1 MAQSEKIIISVELKD
16 KGLSTGSKKAKNS
29 IDDVASSTKKL
40 EQATKDLEFQ
50 QSREAR
56 QLAEVQLQTQLATK
70 ANKDLAMATMRTSKA
85 TKEGRTQTGLNNAI
99 LVEAGRAASD
109 AQYGMQ
115 GMSNNLGQL
124 ATLMSQHAQ
133 TQGGFVASFK
143 TLAGSLMGSGGVLIA
158 LQLLI
163 SFLPKIQ
170 KFFEDMT
177 ESVDDFN
184 NSLSLSTDNLT
195 LLTQQL
201 FDANVPLEE
210 REALLEVLKKSDK
223 EVYDVLTKGNKTSE
237 EQRVILEKYI
247 ELKKKENEQNKIGQ
261 KITEEINKTAKKES
275 ELKDLLS
282 GKTEAN
288 SMSVSNAAIRR
299 LKQFEEGTVEFIGTY
314 SKRSRKFDE
323 MYESEF
329 KRIKGKA
336 EEERKGFQGQ
346 LDELL
351 LKRKGFNDK
360 YLELQKEVVGL
371 RTEIGL
377 GEKKEE
383 KKQDRE
389 RVEAIETNFSW
400 RAKLANN
407 WFANQV
413 KNQMKL
419 ATTAKKM
426 DEVELVDYR
435 SKLEKKADLA
445 LEHAEK
451 LKGFQAKAEQVGGLA
466 KGFIDAEL
474 QAEEAKTAK
483 LNNQLKERLANENL
497 SADERKK
504 IQAKIAANDMILAKK
519 KNKLAEK
526 QFKIDK
532 ALSISTTLINTF
544 ESAVKAYKSQLTA
557 DPTSPFRAILAG
569 AKASAFGLAKVAMI
583 AKQKFV
589 PSAISAPS
597 VGGDT
602 GGGGGIGGAAP
613 QAPAFNIVGSSGVNQ
628 LSDAIAGQGDR
639 PVRTYVVASDVST
652 AQELDR
658 NIIESASL

>member
-1 MAQSEKIIISVELKD
+1 MAQSEKIIISVELRD
-16 KGLSTGSKKAKNS
+16 KGVTTGSKKAKDS
-29 IDDVASSTKKL
+29 IDGLTESAKRLAKAEKEL
-40 EQATKDLEFQ
+40 AFQ
-50 QSREAR
+50 ESAEGQ
-56 QLAEVQLQTQLATK
+56 QLAALTIKKQLAAK
-70 ANKDLAMATMRTSKA
+70 ANRELALATAKNTKA
-85 TKEGRTQTGLNNAI
+85 TKQGKTQTGLNNAI
-99 LVEAGRAASD
+99 LTEAGRAASD

-124 ATLMSQHAQ
+124 ATLMSQHAD

-143 TLAGSLMGSGGVLIA
+143 ELGKSLMGTGGILIA
-158 LQLLI
+158 IQLFI
-163 SFLPKIQ
+163 SFLPMIEKWYKKI
-170 KFFEDMT
+170 T
-177 ESVDDFN
+177 SAADDFIE
-184 NSLSLSTDNLT
+184 SLTSQQALLSTVSKKLLDDNT
-195 LLTQQL
+195 T
-201 FDANVPLEE
+201 LEE
-210 REALLEVLKKSDK
+210 RKSILESLKKDNKELYDLLVEDGKERGNTNETIKKYLGLLKNEELIRKNIEKINNEIKETSD
-223 EVYDVLTKGNKTSE
+223 D
-237 EQRVILEKYI
+237 I
-247 ELKKKENEQNKIGQ
+247 NEQNEIAKNAAKNILFFTKQ
-261 KITEEINKTAKKES
+261 IEEGVRGAGKSRSQNQTAEKEALEKINKLEERKVKFANDVLELQQESAKIRKE
-275 ELKDLLS
+275 L
-282 GKTEAN
+282 G
-288 SMSVSNAAIRR
+288 IG
-299 LKQFEEGTVEFIGTY
+299 EE
-314 SKRSRKFDE
+314 
-323 MYESEF
+323 
-329 KRIKGKA
+329 A
-336 EEERKGFQGQ
+336 EEE
-346 LDELL
+346 
-351 LKRKGFNDK
+351 
-360 YLELQKEVVGL
+360 
-371 RTEIGL
+371 I
-377 GEKKEE
+377 
-383 KKQDRE
+383 KQDRK

-400 RAKLANN
+400 RAKLSNN

-426 DEVELVDYR
+426 DEVELIDYR

-451 LKGFQAKAEQVGGLA
+451 LKDFQAKAEQVGGLA
-466 KGFIDAEL
+466 KGFIDAEV

-483 LNNQLKERLANENL
+483 MNNQLKERLANENL

-589 PSAISAPS
+589 PTAISAPS

-613 QAPAFNIVGSSGVNQ
+613 QPPAFNIVGSSGVNQ

>member
-16 KGLSTGSKKAKNS
+16 KGVKTGLQQTTSKVKETTDATQRLVAAEKDEAYWASEAGRAEAERSVKTNIARAEAKAL
-29 IDDVASSTKKL
+29 ALETMKL
-40 EQATKDLEFQ
+40 T
-50 QSREAR
+50 
-56 QLAEVQLQTQLATK
+56 
-70 ANKDLAMATMRTSKA
+70 KA
-85 TKEGRTQTGLNNAI
+85 TKQGKTQTGLNNAI
-99 LVEAGRAASD
+99 LTEAGRAASD

-124 ATLMSQHAQ
+124 ATLMSQHAD

-143 TLAGSLMGSGGVLIA
+143 ELGKSLMGAGGVLIA
-158 LQLLI
+158 IQLFI
-163 SFLPKIQ
+163 SFLPMIEKWY
-170 KFFEDMT
+170 KRVT
-177 ESVDDFN
+177 SSGDDFVE
-184 NSLSLSTDNLT
+184 SLTSQQAILSTVSKKLLDDNTT
-195 LLTQQL
+195 L
-201 FDANVPLEE
+201 DERKSILESLKKDNKELYDLLVEGGVE
-210 REALLEVLKKSDK
+210 REG
-223 EVYDVLTKGNKTSE
+223 T
-237 EQRVILEKYI
+237 
-247 ELKKKENEQNKIGQ
+247 NE
-261 KITEEINKTAKKES
+261 T
-275 ELKDLLS
+275 
-282 GKTEAN
+282 
-288 SMSVSNAAIRR
+288 
-299 LKQFEEGTVEFIGTY
+299 
-314 SKRSRKFDE
+314 
-323 MYESEF
+323 
-329 KRIKGKA
+329 IK
-336 EEERKGFQGQ
+336 
-346 LDELL
+346 
-351 LKRKGFNDK
+351 K
-360 YLELQKEVVGL
+360 YLELLKQEETIRKNVEKINEEIKLTSEDLQDNQENLKRIQGIINETLEEEKRIREDTYFSEASRQSDINKQQAKRLSFERILAEEIIKTAKEDNEL
-371 RTEIGL
+371 Q
-377 GEKKEE
+377 EKKIELTEKVLVLQKSSAKIRKELGIGEE
-383 KKQDRE
+383 AKEEEKQDRK

-400 RAKLANN
+400 RAKLSNN
-407 WFANQV
+407 WFAHQV

-426 DEVELVDYR
+426 DEVELIDYR

-451 LKGFQAKAEQVGGLA
+451 LKDFQAKAEQVGGLA
-466 KGFIDAEL
+466 KGFIDAEV

-483 LNNQLKERLANENL
+483 MNNQLKERLANENL

-602 GGGGGIGGAAP
+602 GGGGSIGGAAP
-613 QAPAFNIVGSSGVNQ
+613 QTPSFNIVGSSNVNQ
-628 LSDAIAGQGDR
+628 LSDAISAQGR
-639 PVRTYVVASDVST
+639 KPVRTYVVASDVST

>member
-16 KGLSTGSKKAKNS
+16 KGVKTGLQQTTSQVQQTTDATQRLVAAEKDEAYWASEAGKAEALRSVKTN
-29 IDDVASSTKKL
+29 IARGEAKALALETMKL
-40 EQATKDLEFQ
+40 T
-50 QSREAR
+50 
-56 QLAEVQLQTQLATK
+56 
-70 ANKDLAMATMRTSKA
+70 KA
-85 TKEGRTQTGLNNAI
+85 TKQGKTQTGLNNAI
-99 LVEAGRAASD
+99 LTEAGRAASD

-124 ATLMSQHAQ
+124 ATLMSQHAD

-143 TLAGSLMGSGGVLIA
+143 ELGKSLMGAGGVLIA
-158 LQLLI
+158 IQLFI
-163 SFLPKIQ
+163 SFLPMIEKWY
-170 KFFEDMT
+170 KRVT
-177 ESVDDFN
+177 SSADDFVE
-184 NSLSLSTDNLT
+184 SLTAQQALLSTVSKKLLDDNTT
-195 LLTQQL
+195 L
-201 FDANVPLEE
+201 DERKSILES
-210 REALLEVLKKSDK
+210 LKKDNK
-223 EVYDVLTKGNKTSE
+223 ELYDLLVEDGKERGNTN
-237 EQRVILEKYI
+237 VT
-247 ELKKKENEQNKIGQ
+247 LKKYLELLKQEELIRKR
-261 KITEEINKTAKKES
+261 TEEINEEIKATSDELQGNRNKVKKVQDIINKTLEKE
-275 ELKDLLS
+275 
-282 GKTEAN
+282 
-288 SMSVSNAAIRR
+288 
-299 LKQFEEGTVEFIGTY
+299 
-314 SKRSRKFDE
+314 
-323 MYESEF
+323 
-329 KRIKGKA
+329 KRIREDTYFSEASRQSNINKQQAKRLTFERTLKKVIAETAEDDKKIQERKIKLTEKVLVLQEESAKIRKELGIGEEA
-336 EEERKGFQGQ
+336 EEE
-346 LDELL
+346 
-351 LKRKGFNDK
+351 
-360 YLELQKEVVGL
+360 
-371 RTEIGL
+371 I
-377 GEKKEE
+377 
-383 KKQDRE
+383 KQDRK

-451 LKGFQAKAEQVGGLA
+451 LKDFQAKAEQVGGLA
-466 KGFIDAEL
+466 KGFIDAEV

-483 LNNQLKERLANENL
+483 INNQLKERLANENL

-569 AKASAFGLAKVAMI
+569 AKASVFGLAKVAMI

>member
-16 KGLSTGSKKAKNS
+16 KGLSTGSKKAKDS
-29 IDDVASSTKKL
+29 IDNVASSTKKL

-56 QLAEVQLQTQLATK
+56 QLAEIQVQTQLAAK
-70 ANKDLAMATMRTSKA
+70 ANKDLAIATISASKA
-85 TKEGRTQTGLNNAI
+85 TKQGRTQTGLNNAI
-99 LVEAGRAASD
+99 LTEAGRAASD

-143 TLAGSLMGSGGVLIA
+143 TLAGSLLGSGGVLIA

-163 SFLPKIQ
+163 SFLPRIQ

-210 REALLEVLKKSDK
+210 RETLLKVLKRTDK
-223 EVYDVLTKGNKTSE
+223 EVFEVLTKGNKTSE
-237 EQRVILEKYI
+237 EQRAILEKYI
-247 ELKKKENEQNKIGQ
+247 ELKKTENEQSEIG
-261 KITEEINKTAKKES
+261 KKLSEEINETQKKES
-275 ELKDLLS
+275 ELRDVLS
-282 GKTEAN
+282 GKAILD
-288 SMSVSNAAIRR
+288 SNLQLRR
-299 LKQFEEGTVEFIGTY
+299 LKQFEEGTINQIG
-314 SKRSRKFDE
+314 SVKRGSRAFDE
-323 MYESEF
+323 LYESEF
-329 KRIKGKA
+329 KRTKRRA
-336 EEERKGFQGQ
+336 EDERKGFQTE
-346 LDELL
+346 LDTLL
-351 LKRKGFNDK
+351 EKRKGFNKK
-360 YLELQKEVVGL
+360 YLELQKEAVGL

-377 GEKKEE
+377 GEKEEE

-389 RVEAIETNFSW
+389 KVKAIETNFSW
-400 RAKLANN
+400 RAKLSNN
-407 WFANQV
+407 WFAHQV

-426 DEVELVDYR
+426 DEVELIDYR

-451 LKGFQAKAEQVGGLA
+451 LKDFQAKAEQVGGLA
-466 KGFIDAEL
+466 KGFIDAEV

-483 LNNQLKERLANENL
+483 MNNQLKERLANENL

-504 IQAKIAANDMILAKK
+504 IQAKIAANDMTLAKK

-532 ALSISTTLINTF
+532 ALAISTTLINTF

-589 PSAISAPS
+589 PSAVSAPS

-602 GGGGGIGGAAP
+602 GGGGGIAGAAT
-613 QAPAFNIVGSSGVNQ
+613 QAPAFNIVGSTGTNQ
-628 LSDAIAGQGDR
+628 LANAIGGTTQQPIKA
-639 PVRTYVVASDVST
+639 YVVSSEVTSS
-652 AQELDR
+652 QELDR
-658 NIIESASL
+658 NIVESASI

>member
-16 KGLSTGSKKAKNS
+16 KGVTTGSKKAKDS
-29 IDDVASSTKKL
+29 IDDLTESAKRLAKAEKELAFQESAEGQKLSELTIKK
-40 EQATKDLEFQ
+40 
-50 QSREAR
+50 
-56 QLAEVQLQTQLATK
+56 QLAAK
-70 ANKDLAMATMRTSKA
+70 ANRDLALATMRTSKA

-99 LVEAGRAASD
+99 LTEAGRTASD
-109 AQYGMQ
+109 AAYGMQ
-115 GMSNNLGQL
+115 GMANNLGQL

-133 TQGGFVASFK
+133 TQGGFVASFR
-143 TLAGSLMGSGGVLIA
+143 TLAGSLMGTGGVLIA

-163 SFLPKIQ
+163 SFLPRIQ

-210 REALLEVLKKSDK
+210 REALLQVLKKTDK
-223 EVYDVLTKGNKTSE
+223 EVFDVLTEGNKTSE
-237 EQRVILEKYI
+237 EQRAILEKYI
-247 ELKKKENEQNKIGQ
+247 ELKKTENEQSEVGKKLSKQ
-261 KITEEINKTAKKES
+261 INETQEKES
-275 ELKDLLS
+275 KLRDALS
-282 GKTEAN
+282 GKAILD
-288 SMSVSNAAIRR
+288 SNLQLRR
-299 LKQFEEGTVEFIGTY
+299 LKQFEEGTINQIG
-314 SKRSRKFDE
+314 SVKRGSRAFDE
-323 MYESEF
+323 LYESEF
-329 KRIKGKA
+329 KNTKRRA
-336 EEERKGFQGQ
+336 EDERKGFQTD
-346 LDELL
+346 LDTLL
-351 LKRKGFNDK
+351 EKRKGFNEK
-360 YLELQKEVVGL
+360 YLELQKQVVGL

-377 GEKKEE
+377 EE
-383 KKQDRE
+383 QDEEVKQDR
-389 RVEAIETNFSW
+389 RKVQAIETNFSW

-466 KGFIDAEL
+466 KGFIDAEV

-483 LNNQLKERLANENL
+483 INNQLKERLANENL

-589 PSAISAPS
+589 PTAISAPS

-613 QAPAFNIVGSSGVNQ
+613 AQPPAFNIVGSSGVNQ

>member
-16 KGLSTGSKKAKNS
+16 KGVKTGLQQTTSQVQQTTDATQRLVAAEKDEAYWASEAGKAEALRSVKTN
-29 IDDVASSTKKL
+29 IARGEAKALALETMKL
-40 EQATKDLEFQ
+40 T
-50 QSREAR
+50 
-56 QLAEVQLQTQLATK
+56 
-70 ANKDLAMATMRTSKA
+70 KA
-85 TKEGRTQTGLNNAI
+85 TKQGKTQTGLNNAI
-99 LVEAGRAASD
+99 LTEAGRAASD

-124 ATLMSQHAQ
+124 ATLMSQHAD

-143 TLAGSLMGSGGVLIA
+143 ELGKSLMGAGGVLIA
-158 LQLLI
+158 IQLFI
-163 SFLPKIQ
+163 SFLPMIEKWY
-170 KFFEDMT
+170 KRVT
-177 ESVDDFN
+177 SSADDFVE
-184 NSLSLSTDNLT
+184 SLTAQQALLSTVSKKLLDDNTT
-195 LLTQQL
+195 L
-201 FDANVPLEE
+201 DERKSILES
-210 REALLEVLKKSDK
+210 LKKDNK
-223 EVYDVLTKGNKTSE
+223 ELYDLLVEDGKERGNTN
-237 EQRVILEKYI
+237 VT
-247 ELKKKENEQNKIGQ
+247 LKKYLELLKQEELIRKR
-261 KITEEINKTAKKES
+261 TEEINEEIKATSDELQGNRNKVKKVQDIINKT
-275 ELKDLLS
+275 L
-282 GKTEAN
+282 
-288 SMSVSNAAIRR
+288 
-299 LKQFEEGTVEFIGTY
+299 EEE
-314 SKRSRKFDE
+314 
-323 MYESEF
+323 
-329 KRIKGKA
+329 KRIREDTYFSEASRQSNINKQQAKRLTFERTLKKVIAETAEDDKKIQERKIKLTEKVLVLQEESAKIRKELGIGEEA
-336 EEERKGFQGQ
+336 EEE
-346 LDELL
+346 
-351 LKRKGFNDK
+351 
-360 YLELQKEVVGL
+360 
-371 RTEIGL
+371 I
-377 GEKKEE
+377 
-383 KKQDRE
+383 KQDRK

-466 KGFIDAEL
+466 KGFIDAEV

-483 LNNQLKERLANENL
+483 INNQLKERLANENL

>member
-16 KGLSTGSKKAKNS
+16 KGVKTGLQQTTSQVKETTDATQRLVAAEKDEAYWASEAGRAEAERSVKTNIAKGEAKAL
-29 IDDVASSTKKL
+29 ALETMKL
-40 EQATKDLEFQ
+40 T
-50 QSREAR
+50 
-56 QLAEVQLQTQLATK
+56 
-70 ANKDLAMATMRTSKA
+70 KA
-85 TKEGRTQTGLNNAI
+85 TKQGKTQTGLNNAI
-99 LVEAGRAASD
+99 LTEAGRAASD

-124 ATLMSQHAQ
+124 ATLMAQHAD

-143 TLAGSLMGSGGVLIA
+143 ELGKSLMGAGGVLIA
-158 LQLLI
+158 IQLFI
-163 SFLPKIQ
+163 SFLPMIEKWY
-170 KFFEDMT
+170 KKVT
-177 ESVDDFN
+177 SAGDDFVE
-184 NSLSLSTDNLT
+184 SLTSQQALLSTVSKKLLDDNT
-195 LLTQQL
+195 T
-201 FDANVPLEE
+201 LEE
-210 REALLEVLKKSDK
+210 RKSILESLKKDNK
-223 EVYDVLTKGNKTSE
+223 ELYNLLVEDGKERGNT
-237 EQRVILEKYI
+237 
-247 ELKKKENEQNKIGQ
+247 NE
-261 KITEEINKTAKKES
+261 T
-275 ELKDLLS
+275 
-282 GKTEAN
+282 
-288 SMSVSNAAIRR
+288 
-299 LKQFEEGTVEFIGTY
+299 
-314 SKRSRKFDE
+314 
-323 MYESEF
+323 
-329 KRIKGKA
+329 IK
-336 EEERKGFQGQ
+336 
-346 LDELL
+346 
-351 LKRKGFNDK
+351 K
-360 YLELQKEVVGL
+360 YLELL
-371 RTEIGL
+371 
-377 GEKKEE
+377 KKEE
-383 KKQDRE
+383 LIRKNVEKINEEIKNTSEDLQDNQENLDRIQGIINKTLEKEKKIREDTYFSESSRQSAINKQQARRLYYERLLAEEIIETAEEDKELQEKKVELTEKVLVLQQKSAKLRKELGIGKEAEEEIKQDRK

-435 SKLEKKADLA
+435 SKLEKKADLF

-451 LKGFQAKAEQVGGLA
+451 LKDAQIQAEQIGGLA
-466 KGFIDAEL
+466 QGFIDSEI

-628 LSDAIAGQGDR
+628 LSDAIAGQENR

>member
-16 KGLSTGSKKAKNS
+16 KGLGTGSKKAKNS

-237 EQRVILEKYI
+237 EQRAILEKYI
-247 ELKKKENEQNKIGQ
+247 ELKKTENEQSEVGK
-261 KITEEINKTAKKES
+261 KLSEEINETQKKES
-275 ELKDLLS
+275 ELRDALS
-282 GKTEAN
+282 GKAILD
-288 SMSVSNAAIRR
+288 SNLQLRR
-299 LKQFEEGTVEFIGTY
+299 LKQFEEGTINQIG
-314 SKRSRKFDE
+314 SVKRGSRAFDE
-323 MYESEF
+323 LYESELKNT
-329 KRIKGKA
+329 KRRA
-336 EEERKGFQGQ
+336 EDERKGFQTD
-346 LDELL
+346 LDTLL
-351 LKRKGFNDK
+351 EKRKGFNDK
-360 YLELQKEVVGL
+360 YLELQKQVVGL

-377 GEKKEE
+377 GEKEEE
-383 KKQDRE
+383 KKQE
-389 RVEAIETNFSW
+389 KKKVKALETNFSS
-400 RAKLANN
+400 RAKLSNN
-407 WFANQV
+407 WFAHQV

-435 SKLEKKADLA
+435 SKLEKKADLF

-451 LKGFQAKAEQVGGLA
+451 LKDAQIKAEQIGGLA
-466 KGFIDAEL
+466 QGFIDSEI

-483 LNNQLKERLANENL
+483 LNNELKERLSNENL

-602 GGGGGIGGAAP
+602 GGGAGIGGAAP

>member
-16 KGLSTGSKKAKNS
+16 KGVKTGLQQTTSQVQQTTDATQKLVNAEKDEAFWASEAGKAEALRSVKTN
-29 IDDVASSTKKL
+29 IARGEAKALAL
-40 EQATKDLEFQ
+40 ETIRL
-50 QSREAR
+50 
-56 QLAEVQLQTQLATK
+56 T
-70 ANKDLAMATMRTSKA
+70 KA
-85 TKEGRTQTGLNNAI
+85 TKQGKTQTGLNNAI

-109 AQYGMQ
+109 SQFGFMGMA
-115 GMSNNLGQL
+115 NNIGQL
-124 ATLMSQHAQ
+124 TTLMGQHMQ
-133 TQGGFVASFK
+133 TQGGFIASMK
-143 TLAGSLMGSGGVLIA
+143 ELKGSIMGVGGVMIA
-158 LQLLI
+158 IQLFI
-163 SFLPKIQ
+163 SFLPKIE
-170 KFFEDMT
+170 KWYKRVT
-177 ESVDDFN
+177 SAGDDFVE
-184 NSLSLSTDNLT
+184 SLTSQQALLSTVSKKLLDDNTT
-195 LLTQQL
+195 L
-201 FDANVPLEE
+201 DERKSILESLKKDNKELYDLLVEDGVE
-210 REALLEVLKKSDK
+210 REG
-223 EVYDVLTKGNKTSE
+223 T
-237 EQRVILEKYI
+237 
-247 ELKKKENEQNKIGQ
+247 NE
-261 KITEEINKTAKKES
+261 T
-275 ELKDLLS
+275 
-282 GKTEAN
+282 
-288 SMSVSNAAIRR
+288 
-299 LKQFEEGTVEFIGTY
+299 
-314 SKRSRKFDE
+314 
-323 MYESEF
+323 
-329 KRIKGKA
+329 IK
-336 EEERKGFQGQ
+336 
-346 LDELL
+346 
-351 LKRKGFNDK
+351 K
-360 YLELQKEVVGL
+360 YLELLKQEETIRKNVEKINEEIKETSEDL
-371 RTEIGL
+371 QDNQENLQRIQDIINKTLE
-377 GEKKEE
+377 EE
-383 KKQDRE
+383 KSIREDNFFSEASRQSAINKQQAKRLSFERLLAEEIIETAEEDKELQERKVELTEKVLVLQQKAAKIRKELGIGEEAEEEIKQDRK

-400 RAKLANN
+400 RAKLSDN
-407 WFANQV
+407 WFAHQV

-435 SKLEKKADLA
+435 SKLEKKADLF

-451 LKGFQAKAEQVGGLA
+451 LKDAQIKAEQIGGLA
-466 KGFIDAEL
+466 QGFIDSEI

-483 LNNQLKERLANENL
+483 LNNELKERLSNENL

-589 PSAISAPS
+589 PTAISAPS

-613 QAPAFNIVGSSGVNQ
+613 QSPSFNIVGSSGVNQ

>member
-1 MAQSEKIIISVELKD
+1 MA
-16 KGLSTGSKKAKNS
+16 
-29 IDDVASSTKKL
+29 
-40 EQATKDLEFQ
+40 
-50 QSREAR
+50 
-56 QLAEVQLQTQLATK
+56 
-70 ANKDLAMATMRTSKA
+70 
-85 TKEGRTQTGLNNAI
+85 NNI
-99 LVEAGRAASD
+99 
-109 AQYGMQ
+109 
-115 GMSNNLGQL
+115 GQL
-124 ATLMSQHAQ
+124 TTLMGQHMQ
-133 TQGGFVASFK
+133 TQGGFIASMK
-143 TLAGSLMGSGGVLIA
+143 ELKGSIMGVGGVMIA
-158 LQLLI
+158 IQLFI
-163 SFLPKIQ
+163 SFLPKIE
-170 KFFEDMT
+170 KWYKRVT
-177 ESVDDFN
+177 SAGDDFVE
-184 NSLSLSTDNLT
+184 SLTSQQALLSTVSKKLLDDNTT
-195 LLTQQL
+195 L
-201 FDANVPLEE
+201 DERKSILESLKKDNKELYDLLVEDGVE
-210 REALLEVLKKSDK
+210 REG
-223 EVYDVLTKGNKTSE
+223 T
-237 EQRVILEKYI
+237 
-247 ELKKKENEQNKIGQ
+247 NE
-261 KITEEINKTAKKES
+261 T
-275 ELKDLLS
+275 
-282 GKTEAN
+282 
-288 SMSVSNAAIRR
+288 
-299 LKQFEEGTVEFIGTY
+299 
-314 SKRSRKFDE
+314 
-323 MYESEF
+323 
-329 KRIKGKA
+329 IK
-336 EEERKGFQGQ
+336 
-346 LDELL
+346 
-351 LKRKGFNDK
+351 K
-360 YLELQKEVVGL
+360 YLELLKQEETIRKNVEKINEEIKETSEDL
-371 RTEIGL
+371 QDNQENLQRIQDIINKTLE
-377 GEKKEE
+377 EE
-383 KKQDRE
+383 KSIREDNFFSEASRQSAINKQQAKRLSFERLLAEEIIETAEEDKELQERKVELTEKVLVLQQKAAKIRKELGIGEEAEEEIKQDRK

-400 RAKLANN
+400 RAKLSDN
-407 WFANQV
+407 WFAHQV

-435 SKLEKKADLA
+435 SKLEKKADLF

-451 LKGFQAKAEQVGGLA
+451 LKDAQIKAEQIGGLA
-466 KGFIDAEL
+466 QGFIDSEI

-483 LNNQLKERLANENL
+483 LNNELKERLSNENL

-589 PSAISAPS
+589 PTAISAPS

-613 QAPAFNIVGSSGVNQ
+613 QSPSFNIVGSSGVNQ